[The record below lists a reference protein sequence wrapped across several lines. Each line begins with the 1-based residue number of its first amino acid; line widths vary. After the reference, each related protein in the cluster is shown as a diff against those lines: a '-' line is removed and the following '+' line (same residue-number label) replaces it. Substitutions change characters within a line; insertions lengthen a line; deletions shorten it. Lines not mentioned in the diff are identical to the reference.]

1 MRNSHIL
8 APARVLVILNL
19 GAVLVGACV
28 PTPLA
33 RSAASPPGPSGAVA
47 VATEVPTPQPTPVPT
62 PTGPTPVRS
71 FVRPTPMPEP
81 SFRVYVVV
89 RGDTLSSIARR
100 FETTTQSLAFWNR
113 AAYPSLDPD
122 SPSYAPDRIKVG
134 WMLRLHPGVEVD
146 PEELVGPSPSPVPSP
161 SALPSPA

>member
-1 MRNSHIL
+1 MRNSHLL
-8 APARVLVILNL
+8 APARVLVTLSL
-19 GAVLVGACV
+19 GAVLVGGCV

-33 RSAASPPGPSGAVA
+33 RSAASLPDPTAAVA
-47 VATEVPTPQPTPVPT
+47 IATQAPTPVPT
-62 PTGPTPVRS
+62 PSGPTPVPS
-71 FVRPTPMPEP
+71 FIRPTPMPEP

-122 SPSYAPDRIKVG
+122 SPSYAPNRIKVG
-134 WMLRLHPGVEVD
+134 WTLRLHPGVEVD